1 VDYVMLHSHRP
12 SYALSMPL
20 SWLPDPRKSERAACL
35 VTHMVLIGKYEVGRA
50 ELNASAGGW
59 WLARCAHVTKYYGYF
74 PSSLHRRSRPPT
86 SNPKSKNPIT
96 RCELSMRASCSPCA
110 RCWDC
115 FQTTAVLSIL
125 SFLPGQASIPQTS
138 QFYHVLR
145 VRTAHYH
152 NVTVFE
158 NTCLPMLLKRVDGVI
173 WGLSEYIRF
182 F

>member
-96 RCELSMRASCSPCA
+96 RCELSMRALCSPYV
-110 RCWDC
+110 RCCIAFRLQQIQILQFSFNLIFSSGAIVDSPKHHNSII
-115 FQTTAVLSIL
+115 FKSTNLSTI
-125 SFLPGQASIPQTS
+125 T
-138 QFYHVLR
+138 
-145 VRTAHYH
+145 
-152 NVTVFE
+152 
-158 NTCLPMLLKRVDGVI
+158 M
-173 WGLSEYIRF
+173 
-182 F
+182 